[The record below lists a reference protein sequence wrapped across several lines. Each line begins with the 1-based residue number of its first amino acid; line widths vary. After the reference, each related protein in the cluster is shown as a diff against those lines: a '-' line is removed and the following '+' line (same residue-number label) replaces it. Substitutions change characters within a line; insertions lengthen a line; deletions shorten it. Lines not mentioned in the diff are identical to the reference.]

1 MGREKGFTIVEVMLF
16 LAISAALLGIAVAYT
31 SGSLK
36 TTRFTDASRSL
47 EAFIE
52 EQYTE
57 VQAGTAVRG
66 AGSDIYGR
74 CGAGGSVGASTG
86 CIVLGRVLSF
96 DDPEEIDVYTVVAD
110 SDPTVPASTD
120 MDAFIRHAPRI
131 WEDSPTP
138 ALSYKLDWGMMLGTI
153 QHGPVT
159 TSFNRLAIL
168 RSPISE
174 NIYVFTYT
182 APGGNALSAV
192 ELGPSKVNKN
202 AVICATSTDFGTAS
216 GSLVASVMLKG
227 AGSIDSI
234 DSTVKPKSQARVAG
248 LTCL

>member
-16 LAISAALLGIAVAYT
+16 LAISAALLGVAVAST

-36 TTRFTDASRSL
+36 TTRFTDASRSF
-47 EAFIE
+47 EAFVE

-57 VQAGTAVRG
+57 VQAGTASRG
-66 AGSDIYGR
+66 AGSDTS
-74 CGAGGSVGASTG
+74 CTGGSVGASTD

-96 DDPEEIDVYTVVAD
+96 DNPERIDVYTVIAD

-120 MDAFIRHAPRI
+120 MDAFVRHAPRI
-131 WEDSPTP
+131 WEDSTTP
-138 ALSYKLDWGMMLGTI
+138 ALSHKLDWGVTLGTI
-153 QHGPVT
+153 QHGPVL

-174 NIYVFTYT
+174 NIYLFTYT
-182 APGGNALSAV
+182 APGGNALSAT
-192 ELGPSKVNKN
+192 ELGSGKVNQN

-227 AGSIDSI
+227 TGSIDTI
-234 DSTVKPKSQARVAG
+234 DSTVKPKSEARIAG
-248 LTCL
+248 LSCL